1 METDAPRMTGPTLKV
16 LVSLL
21 ESPRDE
27 MSGADIAKRS
37 KLASGTLYPI
47 LLRLEKAGWLESRWE
62 TEDPQTMGRPRRR
75 YYRVTGVGARQARA
89 AISDVQT
96 TMSRLSW
103 A

>member
-1 METDAPRMTGPTLKV
+1 MEQDAPRMTGPTLKV
-16 LVSLL
+16 LVALL

-27 MSGADIAKRS
+27 LSGADVAKGA

-62 TEDPQTMGRPRRR
+62 TEHPQEMGRPRRR
-75 YYRVTGVGARQARA
+75 YYRVTGLGARQARA
-89 AISDVQT
+89 AIAEVRT
-96 TMSRLSW
+96 TVGKLSW